1 MNIRLLFLAPLCAL
15 LISACTQT
23 DPLLENRQSYVGA
36 WKNQQSELIIKASG
50 EVLYSHKESAA
61 HHRAR
66 EAGSSSASVFIKA
79 NISSFDDQSFSI
91 GQGQGEL
98 SKRFAI
104 DRAPY
109 MEKGQWKM
117 TLNGEHFIR
126 Q

>member
-23 DPLLENRQSYVGA
+23 DPLLENHPSYIGA
-36 WKNQQSELIIKASG
+36 WKSEQSELIIKASG
-50 EVLYSHKESAA
+50 EVLYSHKEYAA

-66 EAGSSSASVFIKA
+66 EASSSSASVFVKA
-79 NISSFDDQSFSI
+79 NISSFDGQSFSI

-98 SKRFAI
+98 SKRFVVN
-104 DRAPY
+104 RAPY
-109 MEKGQWKM
+109 REKGQWKM

>member
-1 MNIRLLFLAPLCAL
+1 MLFR
-15 LISACTQT
+15 S
-23 DPLLENRQSYVGA
+23 
-36 WKNQQSELIIKASG
+36 
-50 EVLYSHKESAA
+50 
-61 HHRAR
+61 R

-109 MEKGQWKM
+109 RDKGQWKM

>member
-23 DPLLENRQSYVGA
+23 DPLLENHPSYIGA
-36 WKNQQSELIIKASG
+36 WKNEQSELIIKASG

-66 EAGSSSASVFIKA
+66 EAGSSSASVFVKA
-79 NISSFDDQSFSI
+79 NISSFDGQNFSI
-91 GQGQGEL
+91 GQGEL
-98 SKRFAI
+98 SKRFVI
-104 DRAPY
+104 NRAPY
-109 MEKGQWKM
+109 REKGQWKM

>member
-23 DPLLENRQSYVGA
+23 DPLLENHQSYIGA
-36 WKNQQSELIIKASG
+36 WKNEQSELIIKASG
-50 EVLYSHKESAA
+50 EVLYSHKEYAA

-66 EAGSSSASVFIKA
+66 EARSSASVFVKA
-79 NISSFDDQSFSI
+79 NISSFDGQSFSI

-98 SKRFAI
+98 SKRFI
-104 DRAPY
+104 INRAPY
-109 MEKGQWKM
+109 REKGQWKM
-117 TLNGEHFIR
+117 TLTGEHFIR